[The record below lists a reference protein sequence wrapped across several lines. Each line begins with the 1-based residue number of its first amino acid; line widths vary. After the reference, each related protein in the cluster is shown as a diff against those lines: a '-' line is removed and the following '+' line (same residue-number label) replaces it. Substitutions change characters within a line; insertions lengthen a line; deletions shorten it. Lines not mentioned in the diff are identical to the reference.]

1 MHLSFSLV
9 SVLSLVISSYS
20 APLGSGIEGQRILQ
34 LPDGLNNVPM
44 MGKKAASPRHVP
56 SFTSGFLVPAY
67 PQYMRNRQSKR
78 DVELPVTWH
87 LGKRSTMV
95 KQGSFLE
102 DRFFKP
108 NQGPAGPG
116 KRSLSAWTWT
126 SPWASNVSAGKRSA
140 IPNTWSSPWEQPLR
154 SPQGFRFNEAGHNL
168 LTRDVMYK
176 RTEDSSKDLTKGN
189 HATITKDSS
198 QSATSEEPEP
208 SYPDHTSLHAE
219 ASLYPD
225 IFHRTLLT
233 RVQRDNSNSQR

>member
-1 MHLSFSLV
+1 
-9 SVLSLVISSYS
+9 
-20 APLGSGIEGQRILQ
+20 
-34 LPDGLNNVPM
+34 
-44 MGKKAASPRHVP
+44 
-56 SFTSGFLVPAY
+56 
-67 PQYMRNRQSKR
+67 
-78 DVELPVTWH
+78 
-87 LGKRSTMV
+87 
-95 KQGSFLE
+95 LE

-116 KRSLSAWTWT
+116 KISL
-126 SPWASNVSAGKRSA
+126 SPWASKASAGKRSA

-176 RTEDSSKDLTKGN
+176 RTEYSSKDLTKGN

-219 ASLYPD
+219 ASLDSFDQGTEGQQQQPEVETNKGIPPVKTGRFTPNFWMVPPGNRFNPWVFD
-225 IFHRTLLT
+225 
-233 RVQRDNSNSQR
+233 VMNAG